1 MQLGMIG
8 LGRMGAN
15 MVRRLMGDGHLCVVY
30 DADPANVAALV
41 AEGATGAESPQAMLG
56 ALEAPRNIWIMIPAG
71 GVDAL
76 LDTLAPMM
84 EAGDLVIDGG
94 NSHHQDG
101 IRRAKAM
108 SGQGLHYM
116 DVGTSGGVWG
126 LARGYCLMVGGD
138 SGDFRRLEPVFR
150 SLAPGSEEAP
160 DISAREDS
168 TSTAEQGYLHCGP
181 HGAGHFVKMIHN
193 GIEYGA
199 MAAYAEGLQVL
210 AAANIGKDAR
220 DNSAETAH
228 LRHPEH
234 YRYDFDLADITELWR
249 RGSVIGSWLLDLTA
263 EALARDPALTGFSE
277 RVADSGEGRWTVQA
291 AVDEGVPAHVLTAA
305 LYERF
310 GSRGNADF
318 ASRVLS
324 AMRFGFGGHA
334 EHSD

>member
-15 MVRRLMGDGHLCVVY
+15 MVRRLMADGHACVVY
-30 DADPANVAALV
+30 DTDAENVAAL
-41 AEGATGAESPQAMLG
+41 AGEGATGADSLEALLSALG
-56 ALEAPRNIWIMIPAG
+56 APRNLWVMIPAG
-71 GVDAL
+71 HVDAL
-76 LDTLAPMM
+76 LATLAPLMSP
-84 EAGDLVIDGG
+84 GDLVIDGG
-94 NSHHQDG
+94 NSHYQDG
-101 IRRAKAM
+101 IRRAEAM
-108 SGQGLHYM
+108 SRRELHYM

-126 LARGYCLMVGGD
+126 LTRGYCLMVGGD
-138 SGDFRRLEPVFR
+138 GGDFRRLEPVFR
-150 SLAPGSEEAP
+150 SLAPGAAAAP
-160 DISAREDS
+160 AIAARNGRAG
-168 TSTAEQGYLHCGP
+168 TAEQGYLHCGP

-193 GIEYGA
+193 GIEYGI

-210 AAANIGKDAR
+210 AAADMGKNAGGDA
-220 DNSAETAH
+220 DGPA
-228 LRHPEH
+228 HPEH

-263 EALARDPALTGFSE
+263 QALARDPALAGFSGQ
-277 RVADSGEGRWTVQA
+277 VADSGEGRWTVQT

-334 EHSD
+334 EKSD